1 MQQEFLRTE
10 MMLGPAA
17 MERLWKSHVA
27 VFGLGGVGSWAVE
40 ALARSGVG
48 ALTLVDHDEVGL
60 TNLNRQ
66 LGALHSTLG
75 KPKAEA
81 LAERVRDISPDCRVT
96 PLVARYD
103 GEHREAFF
111 SVRYDYIVDA
121 IDLVSCKLDLIQDR
135 AGPGHS
141 HPLRAGDGEQAG
153 PWAVPHQRY
162 LQNRGVSSGTGG
174 AQGTAGP
181 GHPAPPGS
189 LVAGA
194 PGRHGS
200 ERGGPAAWP
209 PERTGQRSL
218 GALCGRPDDGRRCDH
233 DPERYETGIKTSL
246 HWQTEANGGMFL

>member
-121 IDLVSCKLDLIQDR
+121 IDLVSCKLDLIQTALDR
-135 AGPGHS
+135 KIPILSALGTGNKLDPGQFRIS
-141 HPLRAGDGEQAG
+141 DISRTEGCPLARVVRKELRARGILHHRVLWSPERPAVTDQSGE
-153 PWAVPHQRY
+153 
-162 LQNRGVSSGTGG
+162 
-174 AQGTAGP
+174 
-181 GHPAPPGS
+181 APPPGRRS
-189 LVAGA
+189 VPASVAWVPSVAGLMMA
-194 PGRHGS
+194 GDVIMTLS
-200 ERGGPAAWP
+200 
-209 PERTGQRSL
+209 
-218 GALCGRPDDGRRCDH
+218 
-233 DPERYETGIKTSL
+233 
-246 HWQTEANGGMFL
+246 GMKQE